1 MGTAREA
8 AGCGSSGSLPLL
20 LGEIPRRE
28 NSVPTYDVVGPR
40 MRAMKGARALASGM
54 LVLAAICAAPAVSAA
69 QDAGTTT
76 DATTTTTT
84 TTAPDPTVPPVE
96 PATTPDGGHGKPT
109 DSGQEVQAAEPAP
122 PAPEPAPVT
131 VASPTGKA
139 HASASASVNMGD
151 FFFSP
156 ASVTVAVGDT
166 VTWHNSGKEPH
177 TATADDGSFDTGTIN
192 SGGSGSHTFNSAG
205 TFSYICTIH
214 PNMKGTVRVLSS
226 SSGGGSGGSAG
237 STSSGSSNSEA
248 SAVASPNAAG
258 TSTTLPMT
266 GMAVGSLALV
276 GLALLAAGVITRRAS
291 EDSGGR
297 RWLSI
302 F

>member
-1 MGTAREA
+1 
-8 AGCGSSGSLPLL
+8 
-20 LGEIPRRE
+20 
-28 NSVPTYDVVGPR
+28 
-40 MRAMKGARALASGM
+40 MKGARALASGM

-76 DATTTTTT
+76 DATTTTTAT
-84 TTAPDPTVPPVE
+84 TTAPDPIVPPVD
-96 PATTPDGGHGKPT
+96 PGTTAGVGHGKPT
-109 DSGQEVQAAEPAP
+109 DSGQEAQAADPAP
-122 PAPEPAPVT
+122 PAPEPAPVA
-131 VASPTGKA
+131 VASHTGKA

-192 SGGSGSHTFNSAG
+192 SGGSGSHTFDSAG

-226 SSGGGSGGSAG
+226 SSGGGNGGSAG

-276 GLALLAAGVITRRAS
+276 GLALLAAGVIARRAS
-291 EDSGGR
+291 EESGRR

>member
-1 MGTAREA
+1 MK
-8 AGCGSSGSLPLL
+8 
-20 LGEIPRRE
+20 
-28 NSVPTYDVVGPR
+28 
-40 MRAMKGARALASGM
+40 AMKGVRALASGM
-54 LVLAAICAAPAVSAA
+54 LVLAAICAVPAVSAA

-76 DATTTTTT
+76 DTTSTT
-84 TTAPDPTVPPVE
+84 TTAPDPVVPPPVD
-96 PATTPDGGHGKPT
+96 PATIADVGHKKPS
-109 DSGQEVQAAEPAP
+109 DPGQAAQAADPAP
-122 PAPEPAPVT
+122 PAPAPAPIT
-131 VASPTGKA
+131 VSSPAGKA
-139 HASASASVNMGD
+139 HTSASASVTMAD

-156 ASVTVAVGDT
+156 TSVTVAVGDT
-166 VTWHNSGKEPH
+166 VTWHNTGQAPH

-192 SGGSGSHTFNSAG
+192 PGSSGSHTFSSAG

-214 PNMKGTVRVLSS
+214 PNMKATVRVLS

-258 TSTTLPMT
+258 NSTTLPMT

-276 GLALLAAGVITRRAS
+276 GLALLASGLIARRAS
-291 EDSGGR
+291 DRSGR
-297 RWLSI
+297 RGWLSL

>member
-1 MGTAREA
+1 MK
-8 AGCGSSGSLPLL
+8 
-20 LGEIPRRE
+20 
-28 NSVPTYDVVGPR
+28 
-40 MRAMKGARALASGM
+40 AMKGARALASGM
-54 LVLAAICAAPAVSAA
+54 LVLAAICAVPAMSAA

-76 DATTTTTT
+76 DTTT
-84 TTAPDPTVPPVE
+84 TTATTTPAPDPVVPPVDPGTIADVGHKTPADPGQSAQPADPA
-96 PATTPDGGHGKPT
+96 PAT
-109 DSGQEVQAAEPAP
+109 PAP
-122 PAPEPAPVT
+122 PPVT
-131 VASPTGKA
+131 ASKPAGKA
-139 HASASASVNMGD
+139 HASASASVNTGD

-156 ASVTVAVGDT
+156 TSVTVATGDT

-226 SSGGGSGGSAG
+226 SGSGGSAG
-237 STSSGSSNSEA
+237 STSSGSSNSES
-248 SAVASPNAAG
+248 SAVASPDAAG

-276 GLALLAAGVITRRAS
+276 GAALLASGLIARRAP
-291 EDSGGR
+291 DRSGRR
-297 RWLSI
+297 RWLTI

>member
-1 MGTAREA
+1 
-8 AGCGSSGSLPLL
+8 
-20 LGEIPRRE
+20 
-28 NSVPTYDVVGPR
+28 
-40 MRAMKGARALASGM
+40 MKGARALASGM
-54 LVLAAICAAPAVSAA
+54 LVLAAICAVPAVSAA

-76 DATTTTTT
+76 DATTTTT
-84 TTAPDPTVPPVE
+84 
-96 PATTPDGGHGKPT
+96 ATTP
-109 DSGQEVQAAEPAP
+109 AEPAQPVDPGASAPSATPSGGPGAGTPTEPRDESGTASSVIGDRSPATGP
-122 PAPEPAPVT
+122 PGGGA
-131 VASPTGKA
+131 KA
-139 HASASASVNMGD
+139 HKAASASVNTGD

-156 ASVTVAVGDT
+156 TSVTVATGDT

-226 SSGGGSGGSAG
+226 SGSGGSAG
-237 STSSGSSNSEA
+237 STSSGSSNSES
-248 SAVASPNAAG
+248 SAVASPDAAG

-266 GMAVGSLALV
+266 GMAVGALALI
-276 GLALLAAGVITRRAS
+276 GAALLASGLIGRRAS
-291 EDSGGR
+291 DRSGR
-297 RWLSI
+297 RRRQTI

>member
-1 MGTAREA
+1 
-8 AGCGSSGSLPLL
+8 
-20 LGEIPRRE
+20 
-28 NSVPTYDVVGPR
+28 
-40 MRAMKGARALASGM
+40 MKGARALASGM
-54 LVLAAICAAPAVSAA
+54 LVLAAICAVPAMSAA

-76 DATTTTTT
+76 DTTATTTTAT
-84 TTAPDPTVPPVE
+84 
-96 PATTPDGGHGKPT
+96 TTPDPVLPPVDPGTTADHKRPT
-109 DSGQEVQAAEPAP
+109 DPGHVAQSPDPAPAPATPAP
-122 PAPEPAPVT
+122 PPVPVSTPA
-131 VASPTGKA
+131 GKA
-139 HASASASVNMGD
+139 HAAASASVNMGD

-156 ASVTVAVGDT
+156 ASVTVATGDT

-226 SSGGGSGGSAG
+226 SGSGGSAG
-237 STSSGSSNSEA
+237 STSSGSSNSES
-248 SAVASPNAAG
+248 SAVASPDAAG

-276 GLALLAAGVITRRAS
+276 GAALLASGLIARRAP
-291 EDSGGR
+291 DRSGRR
-297 RWLSI
+297 RWLTI